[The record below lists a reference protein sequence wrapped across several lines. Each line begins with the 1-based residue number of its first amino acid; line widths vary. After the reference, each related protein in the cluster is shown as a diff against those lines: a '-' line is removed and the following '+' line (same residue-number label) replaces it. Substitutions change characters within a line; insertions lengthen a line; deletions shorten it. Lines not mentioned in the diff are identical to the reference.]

1 MFLAL
6 SVTTLP
12 AMGFP
17 RVCGDVSEYQTKYG
31 IRIELSPRMRGC
43 FPHMGLTTWNAAA
56 FPAYAGM
63 FLASLGLESLP
74 LSFPR
79 VCGDV
84 STFAKCA
91 LRVTLFSPRMRG
103 CFWGLLFERH
113 AAEVLPA
120 YAGIFLPL
128 KAWR

>member
-1 MFLAL
+1 
-6 SVTTLP
+6 
-12 AMGFP
+12 
-17 RVCGDVSEYQTKYG
+17 
-31 IRIELSPRMRGC
+31 MRGC
-43 FPHMGLTTWNAAA
+43 FLLEIARMELPEA

-63 FLASLGLESLP
+63 FLYLTPLHKP
-74 LSFPR
+74 NLSFPR
-79 VCGDV
+79 VCGDASV
-84 STFAKCA
+84 AA
-91 LRVTLFSPRMRG
+91 LNAILPDRFSPRMRG